1 MTYHHEEVLTLVD
14 TRSIRRETAVCWH
27 DLCVLRRYYWLCV
40 LLSRIQDA
48 VLFAG
53 SVRENLDPFN
63 EYSDERL
70 YTVLEQCQLKAY
82 VMEQTEKLLYDCGE
96 GGKNLR

>member
-1 MTYHHEEVLTLVD
+1 M
-14 TRSIRRETAVCWH
+14 
-27 DLCVLRRYYWLCV
+27 
-40 LLSRIQDA
+40 
-48 VLFAG
+48 LFAG